1 MSYHKFS
8 NIGEIFNGDLST
20 KLMEGVESQ
29 DYMTRS
35 CNCNSR
41 TKVDG
46 KCIYNSKCR
55 QSVVVYKAT
64 CKCCGK
70 FYIGNTQN
78 KVKDRISGHLSETR
92 NLVRLG
98 IKSDSFASHF
108 ASHFAS
114 NKPILCREVGSAPE
128 SVNVPK
134 VPMRRGAKK
143 NKVVSGEK
151 KKRKLNDG
159 IKLNEDGI
167 DECIDEGNPK
177 SKLSIGDI
185 RKIVEVDVLWKGNP
199 INHMKK
205 FGTVNCGL
213 CMKERLAILEAM
225 KRDEI
230 NKTNLLINSSGELYG
245 ACRHRTRF
253 HRFLKNVTTPPS
265 ADEGLSPE
273 KSDVEDIDTLPNR
286 YIPLSTVCADTV
298 CAKDLAK
305 NFISLTE
312 DV

>member
-1 MSYHKFS
+1 M
-8 NIGEIFNGDLST
+8 
-20 KLMEGVESQ
+20 
-29 DYMTRS
+29 
-35 CNCNSR
+35 
-41 TKVDG
+41 
-46 KCIYNSKCR
+46 
-55 QSVVVYKAT
+55 
-64 CKCCGK
+64 
-70 FYIGNTQN
+70 
-78 KVKDRISGHLSETR
+78 
-92 NLVRLG
+92 VRLG

-213 CMKERLAILEAM
+213 CMRERLAILEAM

-230 NKTNLLINSSGELYG
+230 NNTNLLINSSGELYG
-245 ACRHRTRF
+245 TCRHRTRF
-253 HRFLKNVTTPPS
+253 HRFLKNVTTPPQ
-265 ADEGLSPE
+265 
-273 KSDVEDIDTLPNR
+273 
-286 YIPLSTVCADTV
+286 C
-298 CAKDLAK
+298 
-305 NFISLTE
+305 
-312 DV
+312 